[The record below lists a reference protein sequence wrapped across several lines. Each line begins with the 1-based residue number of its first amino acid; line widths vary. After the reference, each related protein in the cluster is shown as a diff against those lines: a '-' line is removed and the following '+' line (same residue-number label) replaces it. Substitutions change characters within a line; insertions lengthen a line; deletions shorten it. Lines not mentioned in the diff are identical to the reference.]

1 MSEQVLNEIQE
12 VITRSNK
19 GKYPRQKKQ
28 LLSLVNET
36 EGLEELFKEL
46 GCFVAGGAV
55 TSVFTNKEVNDL
67 DIYFRNKKSL
77 IKFIKVAFG
86 EKPCVPC
93 TPVSVASLAPPSL
106 INFDQDV
113 TPSSV
118 ELDTFSLRYVG
129 HTDKSVMFL
138 DGSGMQVQAIHCG
151 FYPTVEDIFKSFDF
165 TINMGVYDFT
175 QECFILDEDFLT
187 DNASR
192 KLRINKDT
200 SFPIISQLRL
210 AKYQQRGYSIN
221 RKEFIK
227 LCLSVANLN
236 LSSWDDVKNAIGG
249 MYGYNMDDIFDEG
262 KDFSMEEVFEQLEEL
277 ECNLEGTTAKIPA
290 TDLEDLLEF
299 IEEQHEPND
308 PDKEYFYYK
317 KVLKTSEDGVYTSIY
332 ARDFKYI
339 VGESPDNSG
348 RGVFLYKSVD
358 KARSHYGLGSHDN
371 SAIIKLTS
379 GKTRAKLQSD
389 GSGKYSTCT
398 KLTVVGEMDLEDI

>member
-19 GKYPRQKKQ
+19 GKYSRQKKQ
-28 LLSLVNET
+28 ILSLVNET

-55 TSVFTNKEVNDL
+55 TSVFTSKEVNDL
-67 DIYFRNKKSL
+67 DIYFRDQESL
-77 IKFIKVAFG
+77 IKFIKMAFG
-86 EKPCVPC
+86 DTPC
-93 TPVSVASLAPPSL
+93 TPTPLH
-106 INFDQDV
+106 FDLDV
-113 TPSSV
+113 THSSE
-118 ELDTFSLRYVG
+118 ELGTFALRYVG

-165 TINMGVYDFT
+165 TINMGVYDFA
-175 QECFILDEDFLT
+175 QECFVLDEDFLT

-192 KLRINKDT
+192 KLRVNKGT

-227 LCLSVANLN
+227 LSLSVANLN

-249 MYGYNMDDIFDEG
+249 MYGYNMDDLFDED
-262 KDFSMEEVFEQLEEL
+262 KEFSMEEVFEQLEEL

-299 IEEQHEPND
+299 IEEQHSPND

-317 KVLKTSEDGVYTSIY
+317 KVLKTSEEGVYTSIY
-332 ARDFKYI
+332 ARSFTYV

-348 RGVFLYKSVD
+348 NGVYIYKSTERA
-358 KARSHYGLGSHDN
+358 KNHYGLGGNDG
-371 SAIIKLTS
+371 AVVIKLTS
-379 GKTRAKLQSD
+379 GKTRAKLKSD
-389 GSGKYSTCT
+389 GGGKYSTCT
-398 KLTVVGEMDLEDI
+398 KLTVVGEMDMEDI

>member
-19 GKYPRQKKQ
+19 GKYSRQKKQ
-28 LLSLVNET
+28 LLSLVNKT
-36 EGLEELFKEL
+36 EGLEALFKEL

-67 DIYFRNKKSL
+67 DIYFRDQESL
-77 IKFIKVAFG
+77 IKFIKMAFG
-86 EKPCVPC
+86 DTPCVPC
-93 TPVSVASLAPPSL
+93 TPVSVAPLAPPSL
-106 INFDQDV
+106 INFKQDV
-113 TPSSV
+113 SPSSV
-118 ELDTFSLRYVG
+118 ELDTFALRYVG

-165 TINMGVYDFT
+165 TINMGVYDFA
-175 QECFILDEDFLT
+175 QECFVLDEDFLT

-192 KLRINKDT
+192 KLRVNEGT

-227 LCLSVANLN
+227 LSLAVANLN
-236 LSSWDDVKNAIGG
+236 LSSWEDVKNAIGG
-249 MYGYNMDDIFDEG
+249 MYGYNIDDLFDED
-262 KDFSMEEVFEQLEEL
+262 KDFTMEEVFEQLEEL
-277 ECNLEGTTAKIPA
+277 ECTLEGTTAKIPA

-317 KVLKTSEDGVYTSIY
+317 KVLKTSKEGVYTSIY

-339 VGESPDNSG
+339 VEESPDNSG
-348 RGVFLYKSVD
+348 RGVFLYKSVE
-358 KARSHYGLGSHDN
+358 KAKDHYGLGSNDN

-389 GSGKYSTCT
+389 GGGKYSTCT
-398 KLTVVGEMDLEDI
+398 KLTVVGEMDMEDI

>member
-19 GKYPRQKKQ
+19 GKHSRQKKQ
-28 LLSLVNET
+28 LLSLINET
-36 EGLEELFKEL
+36 EGLEALFKEL
-46 GCFVAGGAV
+46 ECFVAGGAV

-67 DIYFRNKKSL
+67 DIYFRDQESL
-77 IKFIKVAFG
+77 IKFIKMAFG
-86 EKPCVPC
+86 DTPCV
-93 TPVSVASLAPPSL
+93 PVSVAPLAPPSL
-106 INFDQDV
+106 INFNQDV
-113 TPSSV
+113 SPSSV
-118 ELDTFSLRYVG
+118 ELESFSLRYVG

-165 TINMGVYDFT
+165 TINMGVYDFA
-175 QECFILDEDFLT
+175 QECFVLDEDFLT

-192 KLRINKDT
+192 KLRVNEGT

-236 LSSWDDVKNAIGG
+236 LSSWEDVKNAIGG
-249 MYGYNMDDIFDEG
+249 MYGYNMDDLFDED
-262 KDFSMEEVFEQLEEL
+262 KDFTMEEVFEQLEEL
-277 ECNLEGTTAKIPA
+277 ECNLEGTTSKIPA

-332 ARDFKYI
+332 KRDFKYV
-339 VGESPDNSG
+339 VGGSPDNSG
-348 RGVFLYKSVD
+348 NGVYVYKSTD
-358 KARSHYGLGSHDN
+358 KAKNHYGLGGNDG
-371 SAIIKLTS
+371 AVVIKLTS
-379 GKTRAKLQSD
+379 GKTRAKLKSD
-389 GSGKYSTCT
+389 GGGKYSTCT
-398 KLTVVGEMDLEDI
+398 KLTVVGEMDMEDI

>member
-19 GKYPRQKKQ
+19 GKYSRQKKQ

-67 DIYFRNKKSL
+67 DIYFRDQESL
-77 IKFIKVAFG
+77 IKFIKVAFDDT
-86 EKPCVPC
+86 PCVPC
-93 TPVSVASLAPPSL
+93 APASIAPPPP
-106 INFDQDV
+106 INFNQEV
-113 TPSSV
+113 TPSSIAA
-118 ELDTFSLRYVG
+118 LDTYSLRYVG

-175 QECFILDEDFLT
+175 QECFVLDEDFLT

-192 KLRINKDT
+192 KLRVNKGT

-227 LCLSVANLN
+227 LSLAVANLN
-236 LSSWDDVKNAIGG
+236 LSSWEDVKNAIGG
-249 MYGYNMDDIFDEG
+249 MYGYNMYDLFDED
-262 KDFSMEEVFEQLEEL
+262 KDFTMEEVFEQLEGL

-299 IEEQHEPND
+299 IEEQHEQNK

-317 KVLKTSEDGVYTSIY
+317 KVLKTSEEGVYTSIY
-332 ARDFKYI
+332 NRDFKYV

-348 RGVFLYKSVD
+348 NGIYLYKNVD
-358 KARSHYGLGSHDN
+358 KAKNHYGLGSYDN

-379 GKTRAKLQSD
+379 GKTRAKLKSD
-389 GSGKYSTCT
+389 GGGKYSTCT
-398 KLTVVGEMDLEDI
+398 KLTVVGEMDMEDI

>member
-1 MSEQVLNEIQE
+1 MREQVLNEIQE

-19 GKYPRQKKQ
+19 GKHSRQKKQ
-28 LLSLVNET
+28 LLSLVSET

-67 DIYFRNKKSL
+67 DIYFRDKESL
-77 IKFIKVAFG
+77 IKFIKVTFG

-93 TPVSVASLAPPSL
+93 TPSA

-113 TPSSV
+113 TPSPV
-118 ELDTFSLRYVG
+118 ELDTFALRYVG

-165 TINMGVYDFT
+165 TINMGVYDFA
-175 QECFILDEDFLT
+175 QGCFVLDDDFLT

-192 KLRINKDT
+192 KLRVNEGT

-227 LCLSVANLN
+227 LCLSVASLN

-249 MYGYNMDDIFDEG
+249 MYGYNMDDLFDED
-262 KDFSMEEVFEQLEEL
+262 KDFTIEEVFEQLEEL

-308 PDKEYFYYK
+308 PNKEYFYYK
-317 KVLKTSEDGVYTSIY
+317 KVLKTSEYGVYTSIY

-348 RGVFLYKSVD
+348 RGVFLYKSAE
-358 KARSHYGLGSHDN
+358 KAKNHYGLGSNDN

-379 GKTRAKLQSD
+379 GKTRAKLESD
-389 GSGKYSTCT
+389 GGGKYSTCT
-398 KLTVVGEMDLEDI
+398 KLTVVGEIDLEDI

>member
-12 VITRSNK
+12 VIARSNK
-19 GKYPRQKKQ
+19 GKYSRQKKQ

-46 GCFVAGGAV
+46 GCFVAGVAV

-67 DIYFRNKKSL
+67 DIYFRDQESL
-77 IKFIKVAFG
+77 IKFIKGAFG
-86 EKPCVPC
+86 ETPC
-93 TPVSVASLAPPSL
+93 TSINPLTPPSL
-106 INFDQDV
+106 INFEQDV
-113 TPSSV
+113 SPSSV
-118 ELDTFSLRYVG
+118 ELDTFALRYVG

-165 TINMGVYDFT
+165 TVNMGVYDFA
-175 QECFILDEDFLT
+175 QECFVLDEDFLT

-192 KLRINKDT
+192 KLRVNKGT

-210 AKYQQRGYSIN
+210 FKYQQRGYSIN

-227 LCLSVANLN
+227 LSLAVANLN
-236 LSSWDDVKNAIGG
+236 LSSWEDVKNAIGG
-249 MYGYNMDDIFDEG
+249 MYGYNIDDLFDED
-262 KDFSMEEVFEQLEEL
+262 KDFTMEEVFEQLEEL
-277 ECNLEGTTAKIPA
+277 ECTLEGTTAKIPA

-317 KVLKTSEDGVYTSIY
+317 KVLKTSKEGVYTSIY

-339 VGESPDNSG
+339 VEESPDNSG
-348 RGVFLYKSVD
+348 RGVFLYKSVE
-358 KARSHYGLGSHDN
+358 KAKDHYGLGSNDN

-389 GSGKYSTCT
+389 GGGKYSTCT
-398 KLTVVGEMDLEDI
+398 KLTVVGEMDMEDI

>member
-19 GKYPRQKKQ
+19 GKYSRQKKQ

-55 TSVFTNKEVNDL
+55 TSVFTNKEVHDL
-67 DIYFRNKKSL
+67 DIYFRDKESL
-77 IKFIKVAFG
+77 LKFIKVAFSDA
-86 EKPCVPC
+86 PCVPC
-93 TPVSVASLAPPSL
+93 TP
-106 INFDQDV
+106 INFNQDV
-113 TPSSV
+113 TPSSTSV
-118 ELDTFSLRYVG
+118 ILDTFSLRYVG

-138 DGSGMQVQAIHCG
+138 DGSGMQVEAIHCG

-165 TINMGVYDFT
+165 TINMGVYDFA
-175 QECFILDEDFLT
+175 QECFVLDEDFLT

-192 KLRINKDT
+192 KLRVNEGT

-227 LCLSVANLN
+227 LCLSVASLN

-249 MYGYNMDDIFDEG
+249 MYGYNMDDLFDED
-262 KDFSMEEVFEQLEEL
+262 KDFTMEEVFEQLEEL

-299 IEEQHEPND
+299 IEEQHKAND

-332 ARDFKYI
+332 KRDFKYI

-348 RGVFLYKSVD
+348 NGIYLYKSVD
-358 KARSHYGLGSHDN
+358 KAKNHYLNYDSNDG
-371 SAIIKLTS
+371 AVIIKLTS

-389 GSGKYSTCT
+389 GGGKYSTCT